1 MAWIWSSPICL
12 PHLLATRLVITV
24 GRPGRL
30 IATDCNFKN
39 APTAETRLKNCPRSR
54 RFGVVAA
61 DPVGPIS
68 SERTGQRCACK
79 AAERNSYVRGS
90 LPVVARTRSA
100 LPRTCFPKC
109 QARTHMHDCP
119 MLELRDR
126 RTPERTS
133 RAIRKSSLV
142 FLSYAMLLD
151 YTLQGDLSF
160 PKMKRC
166 LLSGDLS
173 KVSVRVAPTDRVL
186 VFVFRNLGFRS
197 L

>member
-1 MAWIWSSPICL
+1 MDLVVADL
-12 PHLLATRLVITV
+12 PPTPLGNTSRDR
-24 GRPGRL
+24 GRTTGRL

-68 SERTGQRCACK
+68 SARVNDAHAR
-79 AAERNSYVRGS
+79 
-90 LPVVARTRSA
+90 LPRETLTYEGLYQSVARTRSA
-100 LPRTCFPKC
+100 LPRTWTPKC
-109 QARTHMHDCP
+109 QARTHMHECP

-126 RTPERTS
+126 RIPRRTS
-133 RAIRKSSLV
+133 RAICKFSLV

-173 KVSVRVAPTDRVL
+173 RVSVRVAPTDRVL
-186 VFVFRNLGFRS
+186 VFVLRNLGFRS